1 MRGSAQVLVIGPS
14 SLAGEVA
21 RALPRCKSLGVEN
34 LLGGVWTVGRRNFDA
49 VVVALS
55 LGTGVVPAIRSLR
68 QVAPSAR
75 IVVTQPPAEE
85 PRAREALAAGADDY
99 VLEPVAREDLE
110 AALQMNVPPSSN
122 GQESAGPTIEEL
134 VEFGEVLRNLGE
146 GATPTL
152 ERLAAL
158 VQKAFGAQGAVIRID
173 ECQVAAGHAG
183 TPVLQE
189 PIRRQE
195 AVVGSLGLGRRL
207 RGSYTA
213 SSAARLGDYARLVET
228 VLAQV
233 REREH
238 WQTLAWHDD
247 LTGLH
252 NRRYFEARLDQ
263 LIGGAL
269 DERQRVTV
277 LLFDI
282 DDFKSYNDSYWH
294 DTGDARLREVA
305 KLLTHCSRERDIV
318 SRYGGDEFALI
329 LWDAEKPRVPGSQ
342 HPSDPMA
349 LADRF
354 RKAITEHRFACLGPA
369 APGPVT
375 ISGGLACLPW
385 DGKTRPELMKAADD
399 ALLEAK
405 RTGKNRLALANGGA
419 AEAAR
424 QESASGD

>member
-1 MRGSAQVLVIGPS
+1 
-14 SLAGEVA
+14 VA
-21 RALPRCKSLGVEN
+21 RALPRCRSLGIEN

-49 VVVALS
+49 VVVSLG
-55 LGTGVVPAIRSLR
+55 LGTGVVPALRSLR
-68 QVAPSAR
+68 QVAPAVR
-75 IVVTQPPAEE
+75 IVVTLPPAEE
-85 PRAREALAAGADDY
+85 PRAREVLAAGADDY
-99 VLEPVAREDLE
+99 VLEPVVREDLE
-110 AALQMNVPPSSN
+110 AALQINAAPASN
-122 GQESAGPTIEEL
+122 GQEPAGPTVEEL

-146 GATPTL
+146 GAGPTL
-152 ERLAAL
+152 ERLAGL
-158 VQKAFGAQGAVIRID
+158 VQKAFGAEGAVVRLD
-173 ECQVAAGHAG
+173 DLLVATGVAG

-189 PIRRQE
+189 PIHRQDT
-195 AVVGSLGLGRRL
+195 VVGSLGLGRRL
-207 RGSYTA
+207 RGSYSV

-238 WQTLAWHDD
+238 WQALAWHDD

-252 NRRYFEARLDQ
+252 NRRYFETRLDQ

-269 DERQRVTV
+269 DERQRLTV

-282 DDFKSYNDSYWH
+282 DDFKTYNDRYGH
-294 DTGDARLREVA
+294 DTGDALLREVA
-305 KLLTHCSRERDIV
+305 TLLTHCSRERDIV
-318 SRYGGDEFALI
+318 SRYGGDEFAVV

-354 RKAITEHRFACLGPA
+354 RKAITEHHFACLGPM

-385 DGKTRPELMKAADD
+385 DGKSRAELMKAADA

-405 RTGKNRLALANGGA
+405 RTGKNRLALANGSSGETA
-419 AEAAR
+419 AQQAATG
-424 QESASGD
+424 E